1 MGGEEDGAACV
12 AELPHHALEQ
22 MGGLGV
28 KTHKGLIHDDETGL
42 VEPCGD
48 DGQLLLHAVGVG
60 GDGLSQIVRQF
71 EAGGVVVDALPAHLS
86 ADVEDV
92 SDEVEIPD
100 AGHVVVQVGVIG
112 DIGQLPLAG
121 DGVGADGSA
130 ADGDLPGVELQDAHH
145 AAEGGGL
152 TGAVVADEAVNFAG
166 GDVQGQI
173 VHRLF
178 SAVGLSQ
185 MLDVQHNNGPHSPQ
199 RWIEMIGIR
208 CSV

>member
-28 KTHKGLIHDDETGL
+28 QTHKGFIHDDETGL

-48 DGQLLLHAVGVG
+48 DSQLLLHAVGVG
-60 GDGLSQIVRQF
+60 GDGLSQIVRQL
-71 EAGGVVVDALPAHLS
+71 EAGGVVVDALLAHLG
-86 ADVEDV
+86 ADAEDV

-100 AGHVVVQVGVIG
+100 AGHIVVQVGVIG
-112 DIGQLPLAG
+112 DISQLPLAG
-121 DGVGADGSA
+121 DGVGADGLA

-145 AAEGGGL
+145 GAEGGGL

-173 VHRLF
+173 VHGFLF
-178 SAVGLSQ
+178 TIDLGQ
-185 MLDVQHNNGPHSPQ
+185 MLDVQHNNDPHSP
-199 RWIEMIGIR
+199 
-208 CSV
+208 